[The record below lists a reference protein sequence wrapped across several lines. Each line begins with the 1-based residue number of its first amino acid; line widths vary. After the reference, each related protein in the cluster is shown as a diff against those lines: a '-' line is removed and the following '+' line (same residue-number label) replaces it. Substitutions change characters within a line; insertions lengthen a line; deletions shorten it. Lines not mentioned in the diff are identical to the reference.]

1 MPGRGEIPKGKDAW
15 PWAFLLIPSQ
25 RYRRPRKVK
34 ITGKPAVDCYQ
45 KSTSLN
51 TADKQEIAKK
61 SPAVSRSSSYGLVLR
76 YKPLDPEF
84 LFKRRLVP
92 DEHDWYGNS
101 LRKAW
106 STHKHSSSTMDHAF
120 QEFQAFS
127 ITTRIFSSGIR
138 TGQRA
143 LFLKMHPP
151 VNPLSFPF
159 KPAPFSLSLPL
170 LELQSCSQTR
180 AWKIRKEPEVMIL
193 YDSQAIGHKMKQKW

>member
-120 QEFQAFS
+120 QEFQACHSHGNQSETWSS
-127 ITTRIFSSGIR
+127 IHSRSWAHPIR
-138 TGQRA
+138 NHRWNISNQ
-143 LFLKMHPP
+143 
-151 VNPLSFPF
+151 N
-159 KPAPFSLSLPL
+159 
-170 LELQSCSQTR
+170 ELIHVR
-180 AWKIRKEPEVMIL
+180 
-193 YDSQAIGHKMKQKW
+193 D